1 MSLYFSV
8 DFAPHPCVSQWAGQL
23 RAAAVDLW
31 ATQSK
36 GHIVNT
42 RQALV
47 TSTLSLG
54 LAGVWVPETRSVRRD
69 PGDVR
74 TGQGQGSGNRGVS
87 GGLTWESQSLGS
99 CGSSAS
105 QPAQLAA
112 RAPFVPLVPWA
123 GQGTGL
129 PRGGPEKGQ
138 FPLKEAERGLPC
150 PALP

>member
-1 MSLYFSV
+1 MKGAQGGEEGGGARGLSLYFSV

-23 RAAAVDLW
+23 SAAAADLW
-31 ATQSK
+31 ATQHK
-36 GHIVNT
+36 GHTVNT

-54 LAGVWVPETRSVRRD
+54 LAGVWLPETRSVRQD

-74 TGQGQGSGNRGVS
+74 TGKGQGSGKKRSRVGSHGSPNPS
-87 GGLTWESQSLGS
+87 GAVGAVP
-99 CGSSAS
+99 AS

-123 GQGTGL
+123 GQGNGL
-129 PRGGPEKGQ
+129 P
-138 FPLKEAERGLPC
+138 
-150 PALP
+150 